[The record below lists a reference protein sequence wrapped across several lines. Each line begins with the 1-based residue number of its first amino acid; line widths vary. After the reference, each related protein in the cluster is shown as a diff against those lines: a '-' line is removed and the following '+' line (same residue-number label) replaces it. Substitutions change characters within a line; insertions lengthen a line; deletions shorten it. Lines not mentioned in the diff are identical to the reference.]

1 MCGEDVI
8 EERNSPILQ
17 LQEIRRN
24 SNDSE
29 GGSHTAEIP
38 TVNSTRENSIEV
50 ENHGGISFKA
60 ANDLYHFMRLST
72 FGEYAPGPVIETGR
86 TFYMSRHGESEY
98 NVDNRLGG
106 DPPLTEKGR
115 AYAEVLGEYLNN
127 LELPNLKIWRSS
139 LQRTHMTAAHIKGEH
154 SSTELLDEIRSGTM
168 DNLTYQEFKKN
179 YPDQWRAREADK
191 LGYRYPKGESYID
204 ACERIE
210 PIMLDLEKMMAKKKD
225 DNLIIVAH
233 QAILRCFLGYLL
245 QRKPNEIPFIQ
256 IPQHAILKLIYEGPD
271 VKWSAEVI
279 WFPEFHPGIE
289 IAPSKLNEIKLSS
302 STSSVVDQISR
313 RQSLAQ
319 PSFDERR
326 LSVVKTRFGEIEQSS
341 STSSVLSSNGQNG
354 LRNDSK
360 RTSIVGGQ
368 IEERFE
374 PACNQP

>member
-1 MCGEDVI
+1 MPYEKL
-8 EERNSPILQ
+8 N
-17 LQEIRRN
+17 
-24 SNDSE
+24 
-29 GGSHTAEIP
+29 
-38 TVNSTRENSIEV
+38 
-50 ENHGGISFKA
+50 
-60 ANDLYHFMRLST
+60 
-72 FGEYAPGPVIETGR
+72 
-86 TFYMSRHGESEY
+86 FYYFS
-98 NVDNRLGG
+98 
-106 DPPLTEKGR
+106 
-115 AYAEVLGEYLNN
+115 
-127 LELPNLKIWRSS
+127 
-139 LQRTHMTAAHIKGEH
+139 
-154 SSTELLDEIRSGTM
+154 
-168 DNLTYQEFKKN
+168 
-179 YPDQWRAREADK
+179 
-191 LGYRYPKGESYID
+191 
-204 ACERIE
+204 
-210 PIMLDLEKMMAKKKD
+210 
-225 DNLIIVAH
+225 
-233 QAILRCFLGYLL
+233 
-245 QRKPNEIPFIQ
+245 
-256 IPQHAILKLIYEGPD
+256 GPD